1 MSGDFSKIPELIDR
15 HPRSPESVIMILQ
28 EIQREYHY
36 LPPEGIR
43 QTAETLGLPL
53 TKVYTIASF
62 YKSLSL
68 KPKGENVIRIC
79 EGTACHIRG
88 AKLIREQ
95 IETKLGIKAGETTPD
110 GKFSIEVV
118 ACVGACAM
126 APVVIVNDKY
136 HGSVRVSSAKKLV
149 KVK

>member
-1 MSGDFSKIPELIDR
+1 MSQDFSKIPELIDR
-15 HPRSPESVIMILQ
+15 YPRSSESVIMILQ

-36 LPPEGIR
+36 LPPEGIK
-43 QTAETLGLPL
+43 QTAEALDLPL
-53 TKVYTIASF
+53 TKVYSIASF

-68 KPKGENVIRIC
+68 KPKGENVIRVC

-95 IETKLGIKAGETTPD
+95 IETKLGIKAGETTAD

>member
-1 MSGDFSKIPELIDR
+1 MNQDFSKIPELIDR
-15 HPRSPESVIMILQ
+15 YPRSSESVIMILQ

-36 LPPEGIR
+36 LPPEGIKR
-43 QTAETLGLPL
+43 TAEALALPL
-53 TKVYTIASF
+53 TKVYSIASF

-68 KPKGENVIRIC
+68 KPKGENVIRVC

-126 APVVIVNDKY
+126 APVVMVNDKY
-136 HGSVRVSSAKKLV
+136 HGSVKVSSAKKLV

>member
-1 MSGDFSKIPELIDR
+1 MSQDFPRIPELIDR
-15 HPRSPESVIMILQ
+15 YPRSSESVIMILQ

-36 LPPEGIR
+36 LPPEGIK
-43 QTAETLGLPL
+43 QTAEALDMPL
-53 TKVYTIASF
+53 AKIYSIASF

-68 KPKGENVIRIC
+68 KPKGENVIRVC

-95 IETKLGIKAGETTPD
+95 IETKLGILAGETTPD

>member
-1 MSGDFSKIPELIDR
+1 MSQNFSKIPELIGR
-15 HPRSPESVIMILQ
+15 YPKSSESVIMILQ

-36 LPPEGIR
+36 LPPEGIK
-43 QTAETLGLPL
+43 QTAEALDLPL
-53 TKVYTIASF
+53 TKVYSIASF

-68 KPKGENVIRIC
+68 KPKGENVIRVC

-126 APVVIVNDKY
+126 APVVMVNDKY

>member
-1 MSGDFSKIPELIDR
+1 MSQDFSRIPELIDR
-15 HPRSPESVIMILQ
+15 YPRSSESVIMILQ

-36 LPPEGIR
+36 LPPEGIK
-43 QTAETLGLPL
+43 QTAEALDVPL
-53 TKVYTIASF
+53 SKIYSIASF

-68 KPKGENVIRIC
+68 KPKGENVIRVC

-95 IETKLGIKAGETTPD
+95 IETKLGILAGETTPD

-126 APVVIVNDKY
+126 APVVMVNDKY

>member
-1 MSGDFSKIPELIDR
+1 MSQDFSRIPELIDR
-15 HPRSPESVIMILQ
+15 YPRSSESVIMILQ

-36 LPPEGIR
+36 LPPEGIK
-43 QTAETLGLPL
+43 QTAEALDVPL
-53 TKVYTIASF
+53 SKIYSIASF

-68 KPKGENVIRIC
+68 KPKGENVIRVC

-95 IETKLGIKAGETTPD
+95 IETKLGILAGETTPD

-118 ACVGACAM
+118 
-126 APVVIVNDKY
+126 PQT
-136 HGSVRVSSAKKLV
+136 HRR
-149 KVK
+149 

>member
-1 MSGDFSKIPELIDR
+1 MSQDFSKMPELIDR
-15 HPRSPESVIMILQ
+15 YPRSSESVIMILQ

-36 LPPEGIR
+36 LPPEGIK
-43 QTAETLGLPL
+43 QTAEALDIPL
-53 TKVYTIASF
+53 TKVYSIASF

-68 KPKGENVIRIC
+68 KPKGENVIRVC

-95 IETKLGIKAGETTPD
+95 IENKLGIKAGETTPD
-110 GKFSIEVV
+110 GKFSLEVV

-126 APVVIVNDKY
+126 APVVMVNDKY
-136 HGSVRVSSAKKLV
+136 HGSVKVSSAKKLV

>member
-1 MSGDFSKIPELIDR
+1 MSQDFSKIPELIDR
-15 HPRSPESVIMILQ
+15 YPRSSESVIMILQ

-36 LPPEGIR
+36 LPPEGIK
-43 QTAETLGLPL
+43 QTAEALDIPL
-53 TKVYTIASF
+53 TKVYSIASF

-68 KPKGENVIRIC
+68 KPKGKNVIRVC

-126 APVVIVNDKY
+126 APVVMVNDKY
-136 HGSVRVSSAKKLV
+136 HGSVKVSSAKKLV

>member
-1 MSGDFSKIPELIDR
+1 MSQDFSKIPDLIDR
-15 HPRSPESVIMILQ
+15 YPKSSESVIMILQ

-36 LPPEGIR
+36 LPPEGIK
-43 QTAETLGLPL
+43 QTAEALDLPL
-53 TKVYTIASF
+53 AKVYTIASF

-68 KPKGENVIRIC
+68 KPKGENVIRVC

-95 IETKLGIKAGETTPD
+95 IETKLGILAGETTAD

-149 KVK
+149 KAK